1 MLAKLKARLGQGGFA
16 RNVATLA
23 GGAAVAQFLPVLFTP
38 LLTRLYSPADF
49 GVLTQ
54 FVAWLSNLVVIATW
68 RYDMAVVLPEEEADA
83 MRLMVLALLF
93 NTLLLAVLSIPLLA
107 AGPWIAAR
115 LHAPAMA
122 PWLPLL
128 PLGIWVAANNQI
140 WTNWNNRQRRYSAN
154 AQGRMGQSAAMVTVQ
169 LAAGFGKLGALG
181 LLLAQ
186 ISGQTAS
193 WLLQA
198 RQDWRA
204 LPQWLRTARSGGMG
218 RILRRYRE
226 FPLVNTPHA
235 FVVALQ
241 DSLMV
246 QLLGMLATAELMGHY
261 GLVVRVLKLPAALL
275 GQAVS
280 QVLYRDL
287 AEAHAKGHSLRPL
300 LKKALLVLSAL
311 AIVPFLIIMAW
322 GGPLFAFAFGEQWRD
337 AGQIAATLT
346 PSFFCMFLAA
356 PCFMVPMV
364 LSRQRQSLLFALLG
378 VVVNLGSLGVVYW
391 AGENAHQVFRL
402 LSVTVSIYYIIYM
415 VWVFRLCRQLEQD
428 HAHG

>member
-1 MLAKLKARLGQGGFA
+1 
-16 RNVATLA
+16 
-23 GGAAVAQFLPVLFTP
+23 
-38 LLTRLYSPADF
+38 
-49 GVLTQ
+49 
-54 FVAWLSNLVVIATW
+54 
-68 RYDMAVVLPEEEADA
+68 
-83 MRLMVLALLF
+83 
-93 NTLLLAVLSIPLLA
+93 
-107 AGPWIAAR
+107 
-115 LHAPAMA
+115 MA

-140 WTNWNNRQRRYSAN
+140 WTNWNNRQRRCSAN

-181 LLLAQ
+181 LLLDFTRPPPGWCRRGRTGAHCRNGCAPLAQ
-186 ISGQTAS
+186 VAWAQH
-193 WLLQA
+193 
-198 RQDWRA
+198 
-204 LPQWLRTARSGGMG
+204 
-218 RILRRYRE
+218 LRRYRE

-246 QLLGMLATAELMGHY
+246 QLLGMLATAELMGHC

-287 AEAHAKGHSLRPL
+287 AEAHARARACGPAEKG
-300 LKKALLVLSAL
+300 AAGVVGTGDCA
-311 AIVPFLIIMAW
+311 FLIIMAW

-415 VWVFRLCRQLEQD
+415 VWVFRLCRHLEQN